1 MLGPPP
7 LPPGYALTLGFV
19 PEADALLDT
28 LLTETPW
35 ERHVIKL
42 YGKTLPMPRRI
53 AWFGE
58 RPYGYSGLVHPA
70 APWPPA
76 LAALLPKLRA
86 ACCQP
91 FNGALLNR
99 YDSGQ
104 DSMGWHTD
112 DDHAPPAL
120 GGLASL
126 SLGATRRLLVRP
138 RGGGPSTPIDLP
150 HGSLLWMSAESQR
163 LTQHALPKTP
173 RPVGVRVNVTW
184 RWVGEG

>member
-1 MLGPPP
+1 MPP
-7 LPPGYALTLGFV
+7 LPPGYTLTLSFV
-19 PEADALLDT
+19 PEADALLAA
-28 LLTETPW
+28 LLAETPW
-35 ERHVIKL
+35 ERHVFKL
-42 YGKTLPMPRRI
+42 YGKALPMPRQI

-58 RPYGYSGLVHPA
+58 RPYGYSGLVHPP

-76 LAALLPKLRA
+76 LAALLPKLTA
-86 ACCQP
+86 ACGQP

-112 DDHAPPAL
+112 DDHAPQAL

-163 LTQHALPKTP
+163 LTQHALPKTA
-173 RPVGVRVNVTW
+173 RAVGARVNVTW
-184 RWVGEG
+184 RWVGEGVG